1 MRSNKLKKISRNR
14 DILDSS
20 ENLEDILKIP
30 NFPVFMGTVEHPFSQ
45 DIFQDMTWQIGKD
58 TGMIQLKELI
68 PLNILYGTNHSSG
81 VVGKLWNKHHEEFA
95 KFISKF
101 NPNKVF
107 EIGGAHGILAK
118 KYETFN
124 PNIDWTIIDPNSIP
138 TENSK
143 VKFIK
148 SFFNE
153 KSIFDLKG
161 STIVHSHTL
170 EHIYDPISFLKSI
183 SQKVDQNT
191 YQIFSVPNINEM
203 IKRKY
208 TNGLNFE
215 HTYLL
220 TEEFIDFFL
229 ESSGFELI
237 EKQYFLEDHSIF
249 ISAKKN
255 DKLVKDAILK
265 KNYYELN
272 KEIFLSFAKYYD
284 DLINDLNKKISK
296 LNSNIYLF
304 GAHIFSQYLISV
316 GLNTKKIKFIL
327 DNDNLKQK
335 RRLYGTNLIVEDPSV
350 LKKEESPVVILKA
363 GVYTEEIKTQIIND
377 INKNCIFI

>member
-1 MRSNKLKKISRNR
+1 MKNLIRKK
-14 DILDSS
+14 DIINNSI
-20 ENLEDILKIP
+20 NLEQIYKVK
-30 NFPVFMGTVEHPFSQ
+30 NFPVFMGTVEHSKEE
-45 DIFQDMTWQIGKD
+45 DILTDMIWEIGKD

-68 PLNILYGTNHSSG
+68 PLDILYSSNHSSG
-81 VVGKLWNKHHEEFA
+81 VVGKLWNMHHEEFA

-124 PNIDWTIIDPNSIP
+124 PNVDWTIIDPNPIP

-143 VKFIK
+143 AKFIK
-148 SFFNE
+148 GFFSE
-153 KSIFDLKG
+153 KSSFDLKG

-183 SQKVDQNT
+183 SQKVNQNT

-220 TEEFIDFFL
+220 TEEFINFFL

-237 EKQYFLEDHSIF
+237 KKEYFMEDHSIF

-255 DKLVKDAILK
+255 DNLVGDAILK
-265 KNYYELN
+265 KNYYEEN
-272 KEIFLSFAKYYD
+272 KKIFMNFAKYYE

-296 LNSNIYLF
+296 INSNIYLF

-327 DNDNLKQK
+327 DNDHLKQK

-350 LKKEESPVVILKA
+350 LKKEENPTIILKA
-363 GVYTEEIKTQIIND
+363 GVYTEEIKAQIIND

>member
-1 MRSNKLKKISRNR
+1 MKNLIRKK
-14 DILDSS
+14 DILNSS
-20 ENLEDILKIP
+20 INLEQIYKVK
-30 NFPVFMGTVEHPFSQ
+30 NFPVFMGTVEHSKKE
-45 DIFQDMTWQIGKD
+45 DIFADMIWEIGKD
-58 TGMIQLKELI
+58 TGMVQLKELI
-68 PLNILYGTNHSSG
+68 PLEILYSSNHSSG
-81 VVGKLWNKHHEEFA
+81 VVGSLWSQHHEEFA

-101 NPNKVF
+101 NPKKVF

-118 KYETFN
+118 KYETYN
-124 PNIDWTIIDPNSIP
+124 PNIDWTIIDPNPIP

-143 VKFIK
+143 AKFIK
-148 SFFNE
+148 GFFNE
-153 KSIFDLKG
+153 KSSFDLKG
-161 STIVHSHTL
+161 CTIVHSHTL

-191 YQIFSVPNINEM
+191 FQIFSVPNINEM

-229 ESSGFELI
+229 ENSGFELI
-237 EKQYFLEDHSIF
+237 KKEYFLEDHSIF
-249 ISAKKN
+249 ICAKKN
-255 DKLVKDAILK
+255 DNLARNAILK
-265 KNYYELN
+265 KNYYEVN
-272 KEIFLSFAKYYD
+272 KKIFMNFVKYYD
-284 DLINDLNKKISK
+284 DLINHLNMKISK
-296 LNSNIYLF
+296 SNSNIYLF

-316 GLNTKKIKFIL
+316 GLNTKKIKSIL

-335 RRLYGTNLIVEDPSV
+335 RRLYGTNLIVQDPSV
-350 LKKEESPVVILKA
+350 LKKEDNPVVILKA
-363 GVYTEEIKTQIIND
+363 GVYTKEIKNQIIND